1 MMQQLQKMQQ
11 GVAKAQEDLAH
22 EKVEAS
28 AGGGMISVVV
38 NGQQELIEI
47 KIKKEAVDPEDI
59 EMLEDMILAAVNE
72 ALRKSR
78 DVATQKLGQLTGGID
93 IPGLF

>member
-11 GVAKAQEDLAH
+11 GVAKAQEDLAL
-22 EKVEAS
+22 EKIEAS

-38 NGQQELIEI
+38 NGQQELLEV
-47 KIKKEAVDPEDI
+47 KIKKEAVDPEDV

-78 DVATQKLGQLTGGID
+78 DIATQKLGHLTGGID